1 MKQNLIP
8 LSDLNLTDRFLFDEV
23 MEDPQAH
30 QDALSIIFGHTIPL
44 LTQNETEKEL
54 RVSPTIR
61 SIRMD
66 VCSMDEDKSIYN
78 TEMQKKRQTDLVKR
92 SRYYQAMI

>member
-30 QDALSIIFGHTIPL
+30 QDALSIIFGHTVPL
-44 LTQNETEKEL
+44 LTKMKPRKNSESHPPFVQSVWMFVQWTRIKAFTTQRCRKNVRL
-54 RVSPTIR
+54 I
-61 SIRMD
+61 
-66 VCSMDEDKSIYN
+66 
-78 TEMQKKRQTDLVKR
+78 
-92 SRYYQAMI
+92 